1 MQFNELEGANNLISE
16 IEKMYPYWQKYRDL
30 AEAIQVRNETN
41 RNIIINLRKRIDKLM
56 AKHYPRPGRENKMPE
71 QIKYPTEH
79 KTQTLNRV
87 TYNAEVT
94 KLYDRREFA
103 RIEVKDLTFDKLRR
117 LLLDIT
123 GLDAAS

>member
-1 MQFNELEGANNLISE
+1 
-16 IEKMYPYWQKYRDL
+16 
-30 AEAIQVRNETN
+30 
-41 RNIIINLRKRIDKLM
+41 
-56 AKHYPRPGRENKMPE
+56 MPE
-71 QIKYPTEH
+71 QITYPTEH
-79 KTQTLNRV
+79 KSQTLNRV

-94 KLYDRREFA
+94 KYYDRRKFA